1 MCCVLRFSLCNTYMF
16 GCESALISK
25 VYFRKTYQR
34 IMMVQNFRDPILWL
48 LNYSISDFSES
59 IYLCLVAFRNPRL
72 NKKPKRYQ
80 IGMKQN
86 CFKAD
91 FNRLYP
97 LQFQA
102 FRLHHFMCFLI
113 PFYQPIRQTST
124 LEKKIFKIYFY
135 AVFKTHKFWRK
146 TRNPIIR
153 EINQSLHEFCVADF
167 FYSML
172 LITADLK

>member
-1 MCCVLRFSLCNTYMF
+1 MCCILRFSLCNTYMF

-59 IYLCLVAFRNPRL
+59 IYLCLVALRNPRR

-80 IGMKQN
+80 IGMKKN

-97 LQFQA
+97 LQFEA

-124 LEKKIFKIYFY
+124 VEKRFKIYFLL
-135 AVFKTHKFWRK
+135 FSKHINFEGKQEIPLSEK
-146 TRNPIIR
+146 SIR
-153 EINQSLHEFCVADF
+153 VYTNFV
-167 FYSML
+167 
-172 LITADLK
+172 